1 MLNSYE
7 LLWADLAVTYT
18 ILENRQ
24 KMVAYVQSL
33 HVQCISHKLFLD
45 WSETLSDNPLLECL
59 CIDRGVEL
67 LLSSVLQIAS
77 SSVFKVAPLPS
88 ATQEE
93 KTL

>member
-18 ILENRQ
+18 ILE